1 MYVPSLGETA
11 SSQSLGLNVDAAV
24 QTIGRRVSDSVVTE
38 VNRAS
43 GRLTSAVSTAAAQGV
58 ERMVASSGVG
68 LDRFLDSPAGTA
80 LFTKIEDKVDRVAS
94 NALKKRQTELAVL
107 GVAGLALVMGSVS
120 VGGRMNRKQTLL
132 AFAVGAAA
140 IGVIASGALAPPEAP
155 PVPPP
160 PPLKKRL

>member
-24 QTIGRRVSDSVVTE
+24 QTIGRRVSDNVVSE
-38 VNRAS
+38 VNKAS
-43 GRLTSAVSTAAAQGV
+43 GRLTSVVSTAAAQGV
-58 ERMVASSGVG
+58 ERMTTAAGVG

-94 NALKKRQTELAVL
+94 NALKKRQAELAAL
-107 GVAGLALVMGSVS
+107 GVAGLALVMGSVN
-120 VGGRMNRKQTLL
+120 VGSRMSRKQTLL

-140 IGVIASGALAPPEAP
+140 LGLVASGSLAPPEAP
-155 PVPPP
+155 SVPSLPP
-160 PPLKKRL
+160 RRL